1 VKGNLQIILEI
12 LEQENDNLAVSFHCE
27 QEQRVNFCHL
37 PKMNYQGNFIIN
49 GHDKVVVF
57 QSVRAPAVYYF
68 ANQENGFYGEIIP
81 FKGP

>member
-1 VKGNLQIILEI
+1 
-12 LEQENDNLAVSFHCE
+12 
-27 QEQRVNFCHL
+27 
-37 PKMNYQGNFIIN
+37 MNPQGNFIIN

-68 ANQENGFYGEIIP
+68 GEQENEFYGEIIP

>member
-1 VKGNLQIILEI
+1 
-12 LEQENDNLAVSFHCE
+12 
-27 QEQRVNFCHL
+27 
-37 PKMNYQGNFIIN
+37 MNPQGNFIIN

-68 ANQENGFYGEIIP
+68 GKQENEFYGEIIP